1 MSSRSSAFTG
11 IGRRESAMSS
21 RTSLWT
27 CGAFLLALLASHIAA
42 SGWLRECCLPSLLFG
57 GNDRFN
63 IFSQ

>member
-1 MSSRSSAFTG
+1 
-11 IGRRESAMSS
+11 MSS